1 MLLKPSNFIRWKSSP
16 RRLRPVHCSCAVA
29 CTESIK
35 RARNKRI
42 DVFVLFFS
50 DLICRVLNKIGAGE
64 EEEEDCRQQ
73 RIMSSSRAAN
83 TFPSSQRIF
92 YLRLPVEICKNV
104 LMEIFKIHKKS
115 ACISR
120 TSRSIPQML
129 LRPLVLTNETRLRLD

>member
-16 RRLRPVHCSCAVA
+16 AASAPSTALAPSPVQGALNVQGISVLMLLSC
-29 CTESIK
+29 
-35 RARNKRI
+35 
-42 DVFVLFFS
+42 FFS
-50 DLICRVLNKIGAGE
+50 DLICRVLNKIGA

-115 ACISR
+115 ACIFR